1 MKIFSFIYVSN
12 YKLIYN
18 SPVEAAQK
26 KEQEK
31 ELVQKTLENPENF
44 ASIMHIYK
52 APLERYI
59 SRLAYISKDEIDHV
73 LQDSFIKIYQNLNDF
88 DTSLSLSSWIYRI
101 THNQTIDYLRK
112 QKNKPSLFRERELEF
127 SETIPD
133 IFTTEIDVDKKIL
146 STHVTEILNALPSQ
160 YRSILILR
168 FMEDKSYLEI
178 EDILQKPPGT
188 VSTLISRAKKA
199 FKEETERYK
208 LETKIQ

>member
-1 MKIFSFIYVSN
+1 MKTFSFIYVSS
-12 YKLIYN
+12 YKLVYN
-18 SPVEAAQK
+18 IPVETAQK

-44 ASIMHIYK
+44 ANIMRIYK
-52 APLERYI
+52 TPLERYI
-59 SRLAYISKDEIDHV
+59 GRLAYISKDEIDHV

-88 DTSLSLSSWIYRI
+88 DTTLSLSSWIYRI

-112 QKNKPSLFRERELEF
+112 QKNKPFLFRERELEF

-146 STHVTEILNALPSQ
+146 STHVAEILNSLPPP
-160 YRSILILR
+160 YRSILVLR
-168 FMEDKSYLEI
+168 FMEDKSYSEI

-199 FKEETERYK
+199 FKEEAERYK